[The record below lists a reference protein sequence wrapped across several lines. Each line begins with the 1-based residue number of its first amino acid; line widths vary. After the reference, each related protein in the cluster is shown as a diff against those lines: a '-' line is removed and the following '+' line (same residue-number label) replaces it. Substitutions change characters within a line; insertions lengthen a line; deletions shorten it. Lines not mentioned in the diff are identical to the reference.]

1 MYNTWLCFYF
11 QYRLPLSKEIKA
23 KTIDLDNISDEQL
36 RFKVGTLEFNT
47 ENNLNV
53 KIMEPPANMKHSST
67 IVVVMRQRGESDPRI
82 QILQNCGSK
91 NINGVTTPS
100 LRTCPYCGALVQH
113 TEACKNMT
121 CPACSK
127 GFCFVCLKP
136 RKSDGV
142 LQCICSGICVL
153 LLQDK
158 QVYQDDNGWITSF

>member
-1 MYNTWLCFYF
+1 M
-11 QYRLPLSKEIKA
+11 
-23 KTIDLDNISDEQL
+23 
-36 RFKVGTLEFNT
+36 
-47 ENNLNV
+47 

-136 RKSDGV
+136 RKSDEV
-142 LQCICSGICVL
+142 LQCTVFVQESL
-153 LLQDK
+153 LLLLDK
-158 QVYQDDNGWITSF
+158 QVYQDDNGWITNSVLQYYVQFLTGVAWFWNDANVCTLHTLTCC